1 MADNVNSSLEK
12 FLSSELLTL
21 EDECFCPSC
30 NSCKESIK
38 DTSIIQS
45 VSVLVIHLKF
55 FKCLPEELLQ
65 IIIADSIEVSFLNN
79 YALVVTINHSGSL
92 NNGLYSAI
100 IKDVT
105 TNQWFSCDDKVVFKI
120 KADDLNNK
128 MSYALF
134 FVRKYIFFFSLLFL
148 CKGALSILWVWR
160 PHK

>member
-21 EDECFCPSC
+21 EDEWFCPSC
-30 NSCKESIK
+30 NSCKENIK

-105 TNQWFSCDDKVVFKI
+105 TNQSFSCDDKVVFKI

-128 MSYALF
+128 ISYVLF
-134 FVRKYIFFFSLLFL
+134 FVRK
-148 CKGALSILWVWR
+148 
-160 PHK
+160 

>member
-21 EDECFCPSC
+21 EDEWFCPSC

-134 FVRKYIFFFSLLFL
+134 FVRKYFFFFSLLFL
-148 CKGALSILWVWR
+148 CKGALSILWG
-160 PHK
+160 